1 MAPPVRHRVQKRRE
15 SLRAQGLRP
24 VQIWLPDTRRA
35 GFAEECARQAKL
47 TAEADRTD
55 RDLNDVLDEALAD
68 LDDRVHQEP
77 QA

>member
-1 MAPPVRHRVQKRRE
+1 MASPVGHRVQKRRE

-24 VQIWLPDTRRA
+24 VQIWLPDTRGA

-47 TAEADRTD
+47 TAETDRTD
-55 RDLNDVLDEALAD
+55 RDLDAFMDEALAD
-68 LDDRVHQEP
+68 LDDLLPQEP